1 MWWSEQA
8 ERAAEEERRARVRQK
23 KARRWVDERLKDYY
37 RDYLLPRS
45 CAGAEGLLN
54 RAVQRQIN

>member
-8 ERAAEEERRARVRQK
+8 ERASEEERQAGFWQ
-23 KARRWVDERLKDYY
+23 RLKDYY

-45 CAGAEGLLN
+45 YAGAQALLN
-54 RAVQRQIN
+54 RAIQRQSD

>member
-8 ERAAEEERRARVRQK
+8 ERAADEERQARFRQK

-45 CAGAEGLLN
+45 YAGAEALLN
-54 RAVQRQIN
+54 RAIQRQSN